1 MAQEN
6 VGLQRDFADKHFLPL
21 RLQRPNGS
29 ALSGLPKPF
38 TLLLIARTFLLFLFA
53 LCGRF

>member
-1 MAQEN
+1 VAQEN

-21 RLQRPNGS
+21 RQQRPEGS